1 VSVYRAVEVYGAFMR
16 ISGEIEVLPPQR
28 LTDVVN
34 HLGDYLEL
42 RAACTEPLSVNHPVL
57 SKRSEHATVAKSS
70 IVLLCPRDPLV
81 LDDDQR
87 GFAGLRREKE
97 RVPMAITTGVIS
109 MIADVHLEP
118 RHTLRDHLERYRGD
132 FLPLTNLS
140 ALWVG
145 SAAPETLA
153 LQRAFALLNPASILT
168 FATRD

>member
-1 VSVYRAVEVYGAFMR
+1 VSVFRAVEVYGECMS

-28 LTDVVN
+28 LSDAVN
-34 HLGDYLEL
+34 HLGDYFEL
-42 RAACTEPLSVNHPVL
+42 RAACAEPLSVNVPVL
-57 SKRSEHATVAKSS
+57 SKRSEHATVAKAA

-87 GFAGLRREKE
+87 GFAGLRREKQ
-97 RVPMAITTGVIS
+97 RVPMAITTGAIS

-145 SAAPETLA
+145 SAAAETLA
-153 LQRAFALLNPASILT
+153 LQRGFALLNPASILT